1 MAHLVIVIDTT
12 DSIADLNSK
21 IQRAT
26 KPHETLNLLLNYFNA
41 IGGGVVDASL
51 QVTVRDTA
59 PTVTTSGSGST
70 QLTYNLK

>member
-1 MAHLVIVIDTT
+1 MAHLVIVVDTS

-26 KPHETLNLLLNYFNA
+26 KPHEALNLILNYINA
-41 IGGGVVDASL
+41 INGGVTDASL

-59 PTVTTSGSGST
+59 PSVSTSGTGST